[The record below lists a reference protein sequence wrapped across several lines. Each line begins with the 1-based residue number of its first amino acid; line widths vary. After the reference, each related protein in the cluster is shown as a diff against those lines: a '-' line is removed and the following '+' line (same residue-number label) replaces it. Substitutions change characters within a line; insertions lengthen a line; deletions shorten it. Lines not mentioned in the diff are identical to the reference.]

1 MNSSAARWPFSPV
14 AFVVRSA
21 VLFLFW
27 LVLTGGDAKDMA
39 PGVLAALIAGWISLG
54 LLPAGALAFSPLA
67 AASLFVRFL
76 WQSVVAGTWV
86 AWCALHPRMPIS
98 PGIIEYS
105 PRLDEGPARDAFLT
119 WSSLLPGTLPSGP
132 GGSGGIVV
140 HCLDTRAPLQEQM
153 ASEER
158 RFAGLLRVAA

>member
-1 MNSSAARWPFSPV
+1 MQALHAGLFRSG
-14 AFVVRSA
+14 AFLVRSG

-27 LVLTGGDAKDMA
+27 LVLTGADAKDMA
-39 PGVLAALIAGWISLG
+39 PGVLAALVAGRISLG
-54 LLPAGALAFSPLA
+54 LVPAGALAFSPFA
-67 AASLFVRFL
+67 AVSLFGRFL

-86 AWCALHPRMPIS
+86 AWCAVNPRMPIS
-98 PGIIEYS
+98 PGIIGYR
-105 PRLDEGPARDAFLT
+105 PRLDEGLARDAFLT

-132 GGSGGIVV
+132 DGSGGITV

-153 ASEER
+153 SSEEK